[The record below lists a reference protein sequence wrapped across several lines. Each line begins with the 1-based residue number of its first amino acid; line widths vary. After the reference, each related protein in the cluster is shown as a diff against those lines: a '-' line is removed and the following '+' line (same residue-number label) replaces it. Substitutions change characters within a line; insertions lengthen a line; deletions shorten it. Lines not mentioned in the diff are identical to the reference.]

1 MTEFKTGDRVE
12 KVAPHN
18 AIRDGENNPNGPDT
32 FAREAAMGALGTVI
46 RSAATHLYVKWDN
59 GKTSCVPRE
68 VVAPTRPDPSKVKPG
83 DTVTLESDGGRKVTA
98 PVSEHTLPGKAQ
110 GTWFLDVHP
119 DDGPVSFSAAHWTLT
134 DHQPA
139 PEPEPEWK
147 PGTVADI
154 TVHPSGVLRAVR
166 ARVGDYWAADTEE
179 VYSDDEVESVRPLV
193 VIDPADVD
201 VVALQREIDDAM
213 PGHEASVALERL
225 GLNR

>member
-1 MTEFKTGDRVE
+1 VSTEKID
-12 KVAPHN
+12 P
-18 AIRDGENNPNGPDT
+18 
-32 FAREAAMGALGTVI
+32 AA
-46 RSAATHLYVKWDN
+46 
-59 GKTSCVPRE
+59 
-68 VVAPTRPDPSKVKPG
+68 VKPG
-83 DTVTLESDGGRKVTA
+83 DTVTLSRGKSSATAEVTHVQNFIHLEHLGRFRVKGLPSDRTSGYA
-98 PVSEHTLPGKAQ
+98 EY
-110 GTWFLDVHP
+110 
-119 DDGPVSFSAAHWTLT
+119 TLT
-134 DHQPA
+134 AHQPA

-166 ARVGDYWAADTEE
+166 ARAGNYWAADTEE

-213 PGHEASVALERL
+213 PGHEASVVLERL